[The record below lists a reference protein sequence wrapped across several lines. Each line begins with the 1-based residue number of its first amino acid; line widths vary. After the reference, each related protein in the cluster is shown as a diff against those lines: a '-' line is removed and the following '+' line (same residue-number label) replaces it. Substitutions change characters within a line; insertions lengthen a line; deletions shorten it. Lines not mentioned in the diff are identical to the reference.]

1 MCLKTDDLADLIQR
15 NIDYLKLIG
24 KGQVTSAHLF
34 WKTIIKMPRKRKYFP
49 PDNVMKDIED
59 SKICQT
65 CVGNCKAKKQF
76 QKSEKYGKHGCNIDI
91 YFCISS
97 KSL

>member
-49 PDNVMKDIED
+49 PTM
-59 SKICQT
+59 SWKILKIQKYVKPVWVT
-65 CVGNCKAKKQF
+65 ARPKNNFKKVKNMGNM
-76 QKSEKYGKHGCNIDI
+76 DVT
-91 YFCISS
+91 
-97 KSL
+97 